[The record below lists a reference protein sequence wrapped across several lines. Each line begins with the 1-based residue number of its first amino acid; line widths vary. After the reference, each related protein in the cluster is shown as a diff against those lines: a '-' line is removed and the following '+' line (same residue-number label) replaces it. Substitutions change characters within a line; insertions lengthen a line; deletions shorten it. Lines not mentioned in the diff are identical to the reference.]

1 MQHDDLIWRSVDQG
15 FCSFKVKTVKQNF
28 CRNKYNLT
36 GLCSRGGCPLANS
49 RYATIVES
57 EDVIYLFIKTAER
70 AHSPRNLWQKIK
82 LSSNYRTALAQ
93 IDKHLEYWPEFYI
106 HKAKQ
111 RLTKM
116 VQYHIRKRRIA
127 LRTKTRLVG
136 IKKTVERREKKREA
150 KAVAAA
156 KLDKAIEKELLE
168 RLRSGAYGDIY
179 NFPQEQYEKVLEGEA
194 ELDADDESD
203 DEFEVDVDGDE
214 FEAEYEEE
222 ESEAESDIERE
233 GAADG
238 VRNAPDYDFDD
249 DSDDDVDAGEYDEDD
264 SGNPEDGVDED
275 PRRAKSVDALAY
287 VRARAKRREAGG
299 DNPAQIGK
307 GKKGRVLRKPLDTGG
322 VQVEAEYE
330 VEKEPGEMQRR

>member
-36 GLCSRGGCPLANS
+36 GLCSRAGCPLANS

-57 EDVIYLFIKTAER
+57 GDALYLFIKTAER

-82 LSSNYRTALAQ
+82 LSVNYNHALSQ
-93 IDKHLEYWPEFYI
+93 IDKNLEYWPEFYI

-116 VQYHIRKRRIA
+116 VQYHIRRRRIA

-136 IKKTVERREKKREA
+136 IKKKVERREKSREA

-156 KLDKAIEKELLE
+156 KLDKSIEKELLE

-179 NFPQEQYEKVLEGEA
+179 NFPQEQYEKVLEEEA
-194 ELDADDESD
+194 ELSEEDEYEDEMGSE
-203 DEFEVDVDGDE
+203 DEFEGDYE
-214 FEAEYEEE
+214 FEEE
-222 ESEAESDIERE
+222 EEEEDEKDLE
-233 GAADG
+233 DG
-238 VRNAPDYDFDD
+238 VTRRGAPEFDFDD
-249 DSDDDVDAGEYDEDD
+249 DSDSDESEGEASLDGGDED
-264 SGNPEDGVDED
+264 
-275 PRRAKSVDALAY
+275 AMAY
-287 VRARAKRREAGG
+287 VRARAKKRGSSRSDGNA
-299 DNPAQIGK
+299 GK
-307 GKKGRVLRKPLDTGG
+307 GKKGKSLRSKRGSVNGG
-322 VQVEAEYE
+322 VRVEVEYE
-330 VEKEPGEMQRR
+330 HEKEGASASQRR